1 MINVPI
7 PLINK
12 TNNLERP
19 SRKKI
24 ADDGSIFALEIT
36 PLSTPIK
43 IESGINANKTP
54 DQWEAFLWIT
64 GARKAPIKQLI
75 NTFAITYK
83 PYERHLKTKERLEYF
98 THIKPRENRN
108 ILISQT
114 SDLIKSKNNTN
125 QFIFLGCQN
134 AYKQLNS

>member
-54 DQWEAFLWIT
+54 DQ
-64 GARKAPIKQLI
+64 
-75 NTFAITYK
+75 
-83 PYERHLKTKERLEYF
+83 
-98 THIKPRENRN
+98 
-108 ILISQT
+108 
-114 SDLIKSKNNTN
+114 
-125 QFIFLGCQN
+125 
-134 AYKQLNS
+134 

>member
-24 ADDGSIFALEIT
+24 EDDGSKFALEIT
-36 PLSTPIK
+36 PLDTPIK

-54 DQWEAFLWIT
+54 DQ
-64 GARKAPIKQLI
+64 
-75 NTFAITYK
+75 
-83 PYERHLKTKERLEYF
+83 
-98 THIKPRENRN
+98 
-108 ILISQT
+108 
-114 SDLIKSKNNTN
+114 
-125 QFIFLGCQN
+125 
-134 AYKQLNS
+134 